1 MSWFRVASGPID
13 PEVLVVPPDEGSW
26 SLSSTSRSTR
36 LQVMLSVLEAFNI
49 VMSNLVKR
57 FFLAAYGE
65 ARMLTERFL

>member
-1 MSWFRVASGPID
+1 
-13 PEVLVVPPDEGSW
+13 
-26 SLSSTSRSTR
+26 
-36 LQVMLSVLEAFNI
+36 MLSVLEAFNI